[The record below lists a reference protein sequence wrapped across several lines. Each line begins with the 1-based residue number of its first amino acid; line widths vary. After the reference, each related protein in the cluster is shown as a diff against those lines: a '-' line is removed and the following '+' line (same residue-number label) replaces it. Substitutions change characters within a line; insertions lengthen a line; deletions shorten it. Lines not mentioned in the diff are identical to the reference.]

1 MGFFDRPDDYS
12 KMLDRMAI
20 VTGIV
25 VFICSAFVIQ
35 ALSEKGI
42 TLPSPRALADQEIS
56 IFGFKGSLWALFPTL
71 LIAWIFRRVRMH
83 DRISDVFKIREAFD
97 THVILVRLAG
107 ETGIPIGLSEMK
119 KLRSERQ
126 DLMYKVFYPYVDSHA
141 PKISK
146 HHVAEALDAW
156 FGYWIALE
164 TAVVLIPFG
173 LALLSLGASASA
185 AVFLAVA
192 IICILVG
199 IRYFRSC
206 SPLAEHEISA
216 MKTHPDWTT
225 WKQEIKKH
233 FEDAIQS

>member
-25 VFICSAFVIQ
+25 TFIGSAFLIQ
-35 ALSEKGI
+35 ALSENGI
-42 TLPSPRALADQEIS
+42 MLPSPEALAKQEVS
-56 IFGFKGSLWALFPTL
+56 IFGFKDSLWALLPTV
-71 LIAWIFRRVRMH
+71 LIAWVFRRVRMH

-107 ETGIPIGLSEMK
+107 EVGLPINLAAMK
-119 KLRSERQ
+119 KLRSGRQ
-126 DLMYKVFYPYVDSHA
+126 DLMYKVFYPYVDAHD

-164 TAVVLIPFG
+164 SSVVLIPFG
-173 LALLSLGASASA
+173 LALLFLGASTSS
-185 AVFLAVA
+185 AVFLGVSL
-192 IICILVG
+192 ICILIG

-216 MKTHPDWTT
+216 MTSHAEWST
-225 WKQEIKKH
+225 WSQDIKKH
-233 FEDAIQS
+233 IEDAIRS